1 MAFRCNNFNG
11 LVELLRENGD
21 KILDASSKLSLSASL
36 LYNLNSSLENVWNQ
50 RQMFNNNF
58 YVFDSNQSELE
69 FVYDF
74 LQKTFALKILPDGAF
89 WNNEKLL
96 DIRFFKN
103 LRLLEVQR
111 LSFNLIKGLHTFRH
125 QLKYLIC
132 MRSLRTI
139 KEVLEYCG
147 ADNSEGFMWNELKEA
162 VFSYNSIDTLDHS
175 LEYAPCLHTLD
186 LSHNYLHNAQLLN
199 CLSNLKHINLSYNQL
214 ESVPAFSGELCS
226 HLRIL
231 VLCNNFIENI
241 DELAVLVNLS
251 ELDLS
256 NNCLLEHSGL
266 LSLAN
271 LPLLKCLNLIGNP
284 LSFHPRHRIN
294 TAYYLHFNVANEDF
308 VLENRKL
315 NKGERQVIG
324 SVRYVAT
331 STRSHLP
338 SVDSFESENTV
349 IRVQCKNLS
358 IGDTGVSSD
367 MDSST
372 SSVATV
378 KSEVDIEDREKGR
391 MRKFLITDCV
401 EMQDSG
407 IGTVNRGLSSQLSIG
422 SASSIASN
430 EKGRAAHYESDI
442 EIISNPSQSSIE
454 VICSDSGNVRSESI
468 AIDVANTLTTM
479 DLKKISDEHHRSL

>member
-1 MAFRCNNFNG
+1 MAFPCSNLNG
-11 LVELLRENGD
+11 LVALLRENGD

-36 LYNLNSSLENVWNQ
+36 LYNLNSSLENVWNE
-50 RQMFNNNF
+50 RQMFNHNF
-58 YVFDSNQSELE
+58 HVFNGNHSELE

-89 WNNEKLL
+89 WNNEKIL

-111 LSFNLIKGLHTFRH
+111 LSLNLIKGLHTFRH

-132 MRSLRTI
+132 VRSLRRV

-186 LSHNYLHNAQLLN
+186 LSHNHLHNAQLLN

-214 ESVPAFSGELCS
+214 ETVPAFSGELCS

-241 DELAVLVNLS
+241 DELAVLINLS

-266 LSLAN
+266 LPLAN
-271 LPLLKCLNLIGNP
+271 LSLLKYLNLVGNP
-284 LSFHPRHRIN
+284 LSFHPCHRMN
-294 TAYYLHFNVANEDF
+294 TAYYLHFNVANQDF
-308 VLENRKL
+308 MLENKKL

-324 SVRYVAT
+324 SVRYVMA

-338 SVDSFESENTV
+338 SVESFGSENTV
-349 IRVQCKNLS
+349 MRMQCKNLS

-367 MDSST
+367 MESST
-372 SSVATV
+372 SSLATI
-378 KSEVDIEDREKGR
+378 KSEMDFEHKENEKKKCR
-391 MRKFLITDCV
+391 LADCLG
-401 EMQDSG
+401 MQDSG
-407 IGTVNRGLSSQLSIG
+407 IGNVNRPMSASQLRSATSIM
-422 SASSIASN
+422 SN
-430 EKGRAAHYESDI
+430 EKEKAAHYESDI

-454 VICSDSGNVRSESI
+454 VICSDLGNIRSESV
-468 AIDVANTLTTM
+468 AIDVVNTLATM
-479 DLKKISDEHHRSL
+479 DLKKVRDEQHRSL